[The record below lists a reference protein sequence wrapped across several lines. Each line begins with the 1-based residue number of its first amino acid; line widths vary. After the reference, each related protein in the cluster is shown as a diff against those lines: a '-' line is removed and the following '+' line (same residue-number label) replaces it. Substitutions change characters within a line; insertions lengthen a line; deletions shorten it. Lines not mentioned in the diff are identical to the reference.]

1 MSNSKIFRYSITDP
15 PQLNDILI
23 DIDKYQTVL
32 DLKKQIAINE
42 NISYSQLIFITP
54 QKETKLKN
62 IEEHHKFYLKTIE
75 SSAYLRFQL
84 PNGKRIE
91 IKRRNNE
98 IFESFQQ
105 EGFYFSDYCIK
116 KNVHFVQTEDEM
128 TGEIYEKLEIFG
140 NVVTLKYGE
149 FQFILSENEY
159 ASEAYQLARKVFRD
173 SESISIRDS
182 HKNKLNYL
190 NRLKMNEIYTIYA
203 ECKIMFKSNDEIFST
218 QYMDYFSTV
227 SDAKNRL
234 AILFDSLNKKVNP
247 DEIVIYDR
255 SQRKL
260 FENEEK
266 LVNIQSLNETFYF
279 SIEKTKKESKKSSSK
294 LKQTQLK
301 NDSKSSEVGLKQ
313 DLLDK
318 PKGNNRTKQ
327 QSIQTTQ
334 KEFKKPLR
342 KDKQTN
348 NDDFLRMPKK
358 ISESSFSISS
368 FDDLNTPPPN
378 AASNET
384 SDSRISKTKSDQ
396 SIFLENES
404 RKSNQQPKLPII
416 FFYEKTNEME
426 FYPILKEVP
435 LDATVDEIQK
445 MIAYEYLLPED
456 YFVIK
461 YKEDETKVSI
471 NPQST
476 LNDILDKIKETRIN
490 GKIRKYLFFELRNQ
504 FVSFGFPETHFNK
517 SDKEKCKL
525 RMRQPNRTMKTLN
538 SKISQNKKT
547 EFQPI
552 QQQSVQQSLESP
564 VKENDKLCIWFEFG
578 KTEKE
583 LTFPNDSLLIE
594 AEKIIKKVF
603 KIDKK
608 EELMFFWMKE
618 DGDVELIEKNK
629 TNLESLKN
637 RVIKIYMQKQLEKE
651 KAKYYYQIEDDE
663 TVYSMK
669 LNQNATVKTMK
680 NKISKLKNGISSSKI
695 KIYLNNIELED
706 ETFLD
711 LLKLKNAK
719 FFVKIDKEV
728 NLSKSEEVKKKSNEN
743 TVIEIEEEEEDI

>member
-42 NISYSQLIFITP
+42 NISYSQLIFLTP

-84 PNGKRIE
+84 QNGKRIE
-91 IKRRNNE
+91 IERRNNE

-116 KNVHFVQTEDEM
+116 KNVHFIQTEDEM

-140 NVVTLKYGE
+140 NVVTLKYDE

-159 ASEAYQLARKVFRD
+159 ASEAYQLTRKAFRD

-203 ECKIMFKSNDEIFST
+203 EYKIMFKSNDEIFST

-234 AILFDSLNKKVNP
+234 VGLFDSLKKKVNP

-260 FENEEK
+260 FENEKK

-279 SIEKTKKESKKSSSK
+279 SIEKTKKESQKSSSK

-301 NDSKSSEVGLKQ
+301 NDSKSSDVDLKQ

-318 PKGNNRTKQ
+318 PKGNYRTKQ
-327 QSIQTTQ
+327 QSIQTSQ

-348 NDDFLRMPKK
+348 NEDFSKLQKK

-368 FDDLNTPPPN
+368 FDDLNLLPPN

-396 SIFLENES
+396 SIFSENES

-461 YKEDETKVSI
+461 YKEDEIKVSI
-471 NPQST
+471 DPQST
-476 LNDILDKIKETRIN
+476 LNEILDKIKETRIN

-504 FVSFGFPETHFNK
+504 FVSFGFNK

-525 RMRQPNRTMKTLN
+525 RMRQPNRTKKTLN
-538 SKISQNKKT
+538 SKSSQNKKT
-547 EFQPI
+547 QFQPI
-552 QQQSVQQSLESP
+552 QQQSVQQTLESP
-564 VKENDKLCIWFEFG
+564 VNENDKLCIWFEFG

-637 RVIKIYMQKQLEKE
+637 RVIKIYLQKQLEKE

-680 NKISKLKNGISSSKI
+680 SKISKLKNGINSSKI
-695 KIYLNNIELED
+695 KIYLDNVELED

-711 LLKLKNAK
+711 FLKLKNGK
-719 FFVKIDKEV
+719 FFVKIDKEE
-728 NLSKSEEVKKKSNEN
+728 NLSKHEEVMKKSNEN
-743 TVIEIEEEEEDI
+743 TVIAIEEEEEDI